1 MSSVRNQLPPRKEVR
16 PITLWLPQPFGM
28 GIWRRPA
35 GENFNPLYAAMTRPI
50 LTMKHLKYSGRC
62 VKVFWVVM
70 PCSLTSGYRR
80 FERPCCLH
88 IQVKIFVPENGDSTF
103 SRNVDIHRQHHTWK
117 IRCPYCLNFHNTKF
131 VLTVYVLCQF
141 EYIADIFLF
150 LLFII
155 HINSLPLRTNSVSE
169 PVLFAEY
176 TTVIISSINFEDFCS
191 VSNIVLSLWLNV
203 CCQ

>member
-28 GIWRRPA
+28 RIWRRPA

-50 LTMKHLKYSGRC
+50 LTMKISSIQGGVLRYSGLWCR
-62 VKVFWVVM
+62 
-70 PCSLTSGYRR
+70 GYRR
-80 FERPCCLH
+80 FGRPCCLH

-103 SRNVDIHRQHHTWK
+103 FRNVDIHRQHHTWK
-117 IRCPYCLNFHNTKF
+117 IRCPYCMNFHNTKF

-176 TTVIISSINFEDFCS
+176 TTVIILSINFEDFCS
-191 VSNIVLSLWLNV
+191 VSNIVLSRMIKCLLLII
-203 CCQ
+203 